1 MSGVL
6 KRKYSE
12 VEEEDPCY
20 SSPSSST
27 SSSSPS
33 SSASS
38 EWESDEESRNS
49 DNQDFNS
56 ASPTSHLPIRSILKS
71 PKLSHDNSGHS
82 NSVVFNQVTVFLFQ
96 RCQGFTSVPRRG
108 GATLGMVRKHSA
120 LRRYTL
126 AEHTQERR
134 RRRRERL
141 RDRLREERLETLR
154 QRLTASGITD
164 QEELD
169 RLTIDQIDQVPD
181 EDIEAHLPAA
191 DLEDGEEDGGDGGL
205 LYPYASRQRQALLRA
220 AGARHIDRE
229 EKRELHALRKSREDC
244 GCDCQGFCEPE
255 TCACSLNGIK
265 CQMDRSNFPCG
276 CTKDGCGNTN
286 GRVEFNSRRV
296 QTHYIHTVMRLELE
310 RRLQDEILTQRRDPE
325 ENEDDLQ
332 ELQDQ
337 GQHQQDSAQEGR
349 CPFGFTL
356 EEEGLPLSIP
366 TTPTFHFSSELCEV
380 ENSCCSD
387 MTDSSGV
394 SAQSEDSDVGG
405 SPREHQ
411 PLLDVDDGGVACVL
425 SFCDSDNEDCSM
437 GSESGTK
444 PGRQPSP
451 HLRQCVTGCDTSYD
465 LCKDTTATLGLSNAP
480 GSHTDNTQRYTEKTH
495 RHTDNTQRYTE
506 KTHRHTDNSYGGGS
520 FMAEYQDDNAN
531 QATALFTH
539 SPLQDYP
546 NTPSPSIDYSSSSYM
561 DLSLSSDSDLELFD
575 NFPTDYSSAPLHNSF
590 KGHKHPDN
598 FLHLQVLSSAN
609 VPQFNETAGICL
621 LESLIGLS
629 DPIETPSST
638 DNQLLEQVIQ

>member
-20 SSPSSST
+20 SSPSSSA
-27 SSSSPS
+27 SSSHS

-38 EWESDEESRNS
+38 EWESDEESCNS
-49 DNQDFNS
+49 DNQDFTP

-82 NSVVFNQVTVFLFQ
+82 NSVVFNQVTVFLFR

-134 RRRRERL
+134 QRRRERL
-141 RDRLREERLETLR
+141 RDRLREERLEALR
-154 QRLTASGITD
+154 QRLTASGTMD

-191 DLEDGEEDGGDGGL
+191 DLEDGDDGGDGGF

-220 AGARHIDRE
+220 AGVRHIDRE
-229 EKRELHALRKSREDC
+229 EKTELHALRRSREDC

-255 TCACSLNGIK
+255 TCACSLNGIT

-325 ENEDDLQ
+325 ENQEDIQ
-332 ELQDQ
+332 ELQEQ

-356 EEEGLPLSIP
+356 EEESLPLSIP

-380 ENSCCSD
+380 GENSCCSD

-405 SPREHQ
+405 SPRDHQ
-411 PLLDVDDGGVACVL
+411 PLLDVDDGGLACVL

-437 GSESGTK
+437 GSESDTK
-444 PGRQPSP
+444 SGRQPLP
-451 HLRQCVTGCDTSYD
+451 HLPQCLSSFDTSYG

-480 GSHTDNTQRYTEKTH
+480 SSHTDNTQRYTEKTH
-495 RHTDNTQRYTE
+495 RHTDN
-506 KTHRHTDNSYGGGS
+506 SCSGGS

-531 QATALFTH
+531 QATALFSH

-575 NFPTDYSSAPLHNSF
+575 NFPTDYISAPLHNSF

-609 VPQFNETAGICL
+609 VSQFNETAGTCL

-629 DPIETPSST
+629 EPIETPSFT
-638 DNQLLEQVIQ
+638 DNQLLEQIIL

>member
-20 SSPSSST
+20 SSPSSSA

-38 EWESDEESRNS
+38 ELESDEESRNS

-325 ENEDDLQ
+325 ENQDDLQ

-451 HLRQCVTGCDTSYD
+451 HLRQCVTGFDTLYG

-480 GSHTDNTQRYTEKTH
+480 GSHTDNTQT
-495 RHTDNTQRYTE
+495 YTE
-506 KTHRHTDNSYGGGS
+506 KTHRHTDNSYSGGS

-609 VPQFNETAGICL
+609 VPQFNETAGTCL

>member
-27 SSSSPS
+27 SSSS

-49 DNQDFNS
+49 DNQDFTS

-154 QRLTASGITD
+154 QRLTASGVMD

-169 RLTIDQIDQVPD
+169 RLTIDHIDQVPD
-181 EDIEAHLPAA
+181 EDIEAHLPEA

-255 TCACSLNGIK
+255 TCACSQNGIK

-325 ENEDDLQ
+325 ENQDDLQ

-451 HLRQCVTGCDTSYD
+451 HLPQCVTGFDTSYG

-480 GSHTDNTQRYTEKTH
+480 SSHTDNTQRYTEKTH
-495 RHTDNTQRYTE
+495 RHTE
-506 KTHRHTDNSYGGGS
+506 NSYSGGS

-609 VPQFNETAGICL
+609 VPQFNETAGTCL

>member
-495 RHTDNTQRYTE
+495 RHTDN
-506 KTHRHTDNSYGGGS
+506 SYGGGS

>member
-20 SSPSSST
+20 SSPSSSAS

-71 PKLSHDNSGHS
+71 PKLSHDNSAHS

-191 DLEDGEEDGGDGGL
+191 DLEDGEEDGGDGGF

-325 ENEDDLQ
+325 ENQDDLQ

-337 GQHQQDSAQEGR
+337 GQHQQDCAQEAR

-356 EEEGLPLSIP
+356 EEEGFPLSIP

-411 PLLDVDDGGVACVL
+411 PLLDVDDGGLACVL

-437 GSESGTK
+437 GSESGSK

-451 HLRQCVTGCDTSYD
+451 HRPQCVTGFDTSYG

-480 GSHTDNTQRYTEKTH
+480 SS
-495 RHTDNTQRYTE
+495 HTDNTQRYTE
-506 KTHRHTDNSYGGGS
+506 KTHRHTDNSYSGGS

-609 VPQFNETAGICL
+609 VPQFNETAGTCL

-638 DNQLLEQVIQ
+638 DNPLLEQVIQ